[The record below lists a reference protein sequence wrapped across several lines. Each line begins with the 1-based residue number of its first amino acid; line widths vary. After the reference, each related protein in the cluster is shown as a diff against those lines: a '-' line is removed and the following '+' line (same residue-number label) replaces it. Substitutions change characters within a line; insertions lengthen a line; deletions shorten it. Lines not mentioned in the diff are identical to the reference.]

1 MRIKK
6 NIATCL
12 MEEAEKKQ
20 KHLLINKQ
28 IIKLLVKGI
37 SMERTI
43 VEKETEVSSSDR
55 IKTIS
60 LLYDG
65 ALNSMKIAKKKLE
78 QGDSYGKDQYI
89 KKTSAIIR
97 ELAGSLNMD
106 AGDIAQNL
114 RRLYDFVLNSLVKAE
129 NQNDLTSIEDAE
141 KVLMILRDAW
151 KEIQQA

>member
-1 MRIKK
+1 
-6 NIATCL
+6 
-12 MEEAEKKQ
+12 MEKT
-20 KHLLINKQ
+20 
-28 IIKLLVKGI
+28 II
-37 SMERTI
+37 
-43 VEKETEVSSSDR
+43 EKETEAGTSDR

-65 ALNSMKIAKKKLE
+65 ALNFIKIAKKKLE

-106 AGDIAQNL
+106 AGEISQNL

-129 NQNDLTSIEDAE
+129 NQNDIVAIEDAE
-141 KVLMILRDAW
+141 KVIVILRDAW
-151 KEIQQA
+151 KEIEKGQ

>member
-1 MRIKK
+1 
-6 NIATCL
+6 
-12 MEEAEKKQ
+12 
-20 KHLLINKQ
+20 
-28 IIKLLVKGI
+28 
-37 SMERTI
+37 MERTI
-43 VEKETEVSSSDR
+43 VEKGTEVSSSDR

-65 ALNSMKIAKKKLE
+65 ALNFMNIAKNKLE

-106 AGDIAQNL
+106 AGEISQNL

-129 NQNDLTSIEDAE
+129 NQNDIMAIDDAE
-141 KVLMILRDAW
+141 KVIVILRDAW
-151 KEIQQA
+151 KEIEKGQ